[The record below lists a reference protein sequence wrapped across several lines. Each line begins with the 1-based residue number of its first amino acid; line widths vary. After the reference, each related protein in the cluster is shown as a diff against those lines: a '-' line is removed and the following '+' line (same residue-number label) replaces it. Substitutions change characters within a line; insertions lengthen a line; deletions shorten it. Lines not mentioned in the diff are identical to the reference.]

1 MTARSDRVARV
12 AKIAGENEA
21 RAKAVWVEADRRVK
35 QLDRRRET
43 SLARAGQLSDDGV
56 PIRLRGHL
64 VDAGA
69 RHLVALAGEKVELVD
84 QARLRRAEFEE
95 AVTKVRSLDRLVER
109 LSEAEQDRRQR
120 RAAADLQDI
129 VAIKAA
135 RRTV

>member
-1 MTARSDRVARV
+1 MTARRDRVARV

-43 SLARAGQLSDDGV
+43 SLARAGRLADEGV

-64 VDAGA
+64 VGAGA

-84 QARLRRAEFEE
+84 QAKLR
-95 AVTKVRSLDRLVER
+95 
-109 LSEAEQDRRQR
+109 
-120 RAAADLQDI
+120 
-129 VAIKAA
+129 
-135 RRTV
+135 